1 MEPRGVLPRFI
12 TARWG
17 YLPAAPRAPQ
27 QLKPHAKKLSK
38 PQPRLQ
44 FTARAQRGEEE
55 GDHTLMKPS
64 SSGGPSP
71 SAPHR
76 AAGSTTARS
85 VSAHDHFRLTA
96 RDPEEG
102 PPSLRQQNVQ
112 IFFFFNELYFSTTN
126 GCCYAWALLQDKK
139 KKEQKKKGQCKIWE
153 YRHRP

>member
-1 MEPRGVLPRFI
+1 
-12 TARWG
+12 
-17 YLPAAPRAPQ
+17 
-27 QLKPHAKKLSK
+27 
-38 PQPRLQ
+38 
-44 FTARAQRGEEE
+44 
-55 GDHTLMKPS
+55 MKPS

-112 IFFFFNELYFSTTN
+112 FFFFLMNFISQQQTVVVTLEHY
-126 GCCYAWALLQDKK
+126 YKIKK
-139 KKEQKKKGQCKIWE
+139 KKNRKRKGNVKSESIGTDRKKKKGNHDQQASQV
-153 YRHRP
+153 